1 MRVEVAL
8 RMLILL
14 FLLGFVGGGDF
25 LVYSSINSFTQNKVC
40 VCTMFSGLT
49 PQDKTADQRRDISHP
64 FFLMVLAL
72 PGVQP
77 DEIRIKKKPLSLEVT
92 WCSNSQVTSHRKV
105 CAGKPASLAAVPRHW
120 VEW

>member
-1 MRVEVAL
+1 M
-8 RMLILL
+8 
-14 FLLGFVGGGDF
+14 
-25 LVYSSINSFTQNKVC
+25 YSSINSFTQNKVC

-64 FFLMVLAL
+64 FFFFLMALAL

-92 WCSNSQVTSHRKV
+92 
-105 CAGKPASLAAVPRHW
+105 
-120 VEW
+120 

>member
-1 MRVEVAL
+1 MCEGRGCPKNAYSSVL
-8 RMLILL
+8 
-14 FLLGFVGGGDF
+14 VGICWGRGDF

-64 FFLMVLAL
+64 FFFLMALAL

-92 WCSNSQVTSHRKV
+92 
-105 CAGKPASLAAVPRHW
+105 
-120 VEW
+120 